1 MYKNDGFGVLSCNNE
16 RCNPSIR
23 KTTVYWEAPV
33 STWTAS
39 TWYAWSREAR
49 VHINGKEFQ
58 KRRHLVF
65 IPRGQR
71 RLQSS
76 KTREGPG
83 HQSSYAVVEIMS
95 PG

>member
-1 MYKNDGFGVLSCNNE
+1 MYKNDGFRVLSCNKE
-16 RCNPSIR
+16 RCDPSIR
-23 KTTVYWEAPV
+23 ETPVYWEAPV
-33 STWTAS
+33 SVQTAS
-39 TWYAWSREAR
+39 TWYAGSREAR

-65 IPRGQR
+65 TARGQR

-76 KTREGPG
+76 KMRERPG
-83 HQSSYAVVEIMS
+83 HRSSYAAVETAS